1 MTLGGPRQEVNDG
14 SVALQAGRDLTIN
27 NHGLRIEDVRDLV
40 DAFVRHQL
48 PAMQEV
54 AKKVAEERALKFC
67 EEFVRQAA
75 ASQKVLGDEFVKP
88 DAQATFQ
95 VGLSGVAIKGDDA
108 DLALVV
114 AALVRRLEAAD
125 EPLIKQ
131 VLESAIAAMPKLS
144 RAQIAFLA
152 FVQYVKGVT
161 HNSIVDISHL
171 EAMMS
176 SVMPAFEAGLN
187 LSTANQQYLAGL
199 GLLTINPVADAPIWF
214 SSLRQQY
221 PFIPPERGQL
231 EAFGFSQ
238 LPQMLDAY
246 ETIKV
251 AQVFLTITGSAIGLL
266 QLRRVLGNLDLS
278 IWIN

>member
-1 MTLGGPRQEVNDG
+1 MTLGGTSQEVNDG
-14 SVALQAGRDLTIN
+14 SIALQAGRDLTIIH
-27 NHGLRIEDVRDLV
+27 HGLRAEDVRELV
-40 DAFVRHQL
+40 DVFVRQQL

-67 EEFVRQAA
+67 EEFVRQVAD
-75 ASQKVLGDEFVKP
+75 SQKLLRDEFVTP
-88 DAQATFQ
+88 DAQAIFQ
-95 VGLSGVAIKGDDA
+95 VGLSGVAIKGEEA

-131 VLESAIAAMPKLS
+131 VLESAIASIPKLS

-161 HNSIVDISHL
+161 HNSIADTSHL

-187 LSTANQQYLAGL
+187 LSAANQQYLAGL
-199 GLLTINPVADAPIWF
+199 GLLTINPVADASIWF
-214 SSLRQQY
+214 NSLRQQY

-231 EAFGFSQ
+231 EACGFSH
-238 LPQMLDAY
+238 LPKMIDAY
-246 ETIKV
+246 ERIMV
-251 AQVFLTITGSAIGLL
+251 PQVFLTITGSAIGLL
-266 QLRRVLGNLDLS
+266 QLRRALGNLDLS
-278 IWIN
+278 VWIN